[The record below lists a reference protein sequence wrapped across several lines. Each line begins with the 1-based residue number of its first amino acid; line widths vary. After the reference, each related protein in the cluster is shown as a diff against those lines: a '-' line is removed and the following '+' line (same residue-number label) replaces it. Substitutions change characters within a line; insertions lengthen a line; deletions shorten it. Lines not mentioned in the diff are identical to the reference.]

1 MLLYLGVP
9 LSASAQHPED
19 PAILIEVAG
28 QSASSDK
35 DDNQVEDDGPTFHNL
50 FRMGVIKNAI
60 LSPNGERVAFARE
73 NTVMIGNVEL
83 GFHEIFIF
91 GSLRL
96 VELQWSGN
104 NILLGSFRGRST
116 GVQTLHVM
124 EIGEVNGKLEETRH
138 RYHQINGY
146 VFDPLTDSD
155 EEIILAKYV
164 DRGDFVA
171 ADLFRFRLFEAPFPQ
186 LKFKRRLNKGVKN
199 LSWYLRSSSGEFA
212 AGVSVRDEG
221 LEVWQKPEGKRKWEK
236 VWTAPPDTTF
246 IPVGLSADRQR
257 IWALSN
263 VTTDR
268 IAAVEFSL
276 AAGNITSVLFEH
288 DRFDLSDI
296 ILSDD
301 SGEPLAVSYL
311 EQGLNRYEI
320 FSDSSRDVYEAA
332 ASLFP
337 GEGVILTDFSQ
348 DQNMQIIVVS
358 SPQNPGAVYV
368 CDLDKPEC
376 NLIEHTRPWLNGVV
390 LAETAAIEVVS
401 TDGLTIDAFLTLPP
415 NPSQKIPLLVMPHGG
430 PIGVSDD
437 RYYSS
442 DVQWLA
448 MNGYAVLQVNYRGSS
463 GYGKSF
469 RQSGLREW
477 GRGIEED
484 IEAAISVALSEKEII
499 DSDRIGI
506 IGASYGGYSALMGVL
521 RNPEVFRCAVSF
533 AGVTDLTLLF
543 NGERVR
549 KNADL
554 RDQLI
559 GMVGDPSVEYEQLV
573 EHSPVYQFRRF
584 TRPILIAHGTSDSV
598 VDVEHSWRLKV
609 MLDIADIDAEF
620 VVLDRVGHGF
630 TYISEAQS
638 FYEPAIEFL
647 DTHLK
652 SGEDYLESNLGQ

>member
-73 NTVMIGNVEL
+73 NTVMVGNVEL

-171 ADLFRFRLFEAPFPQ
+171 ADLFRFRLFEVPFPQ

-199 LSWYLRSSSGEFA
+199 LSWYLRSSSGEFV

-268 IAAVEFSL
+268 VAAVEFSF

-376 NLIEHTRPWLNGVV
+376 NLIEHTRPWLNDVV

-652 SGEDYLESNLGQ
+652 NGEDYLESNLGQ

>member
-73 NTVMIGNVEL
+73 NTVMVGNVEL

-171 ADLFRFRLFEAPFPQ
+171 ADLFRFRLFEVPFPQ

-368 CDLDKPEC
+368 CDLDKSEC

-652 SGEDYLESNLGQ
+652 SGEDYLEPNLGQ